1 MTLLKKPFLHL
12 NEYLGDVFSQQ
23 YNESQLKDLK
33 DLTITELDL
42 PVLEEKP
49 MYDMIKKMINKNTVP
64 PKFKKI
70 KRVYVDP
77 HAWERWNERVGPSIK
92 KNELIELIRTI
103 FFDFPER
110 ISIESESSDLASIDN
125 DIIFGF
131 KIKNNSIKINTF
143 YGRKSVNNL
152 LNDIDSLRI
161 FNKNQN
167 DKIKLDVDKT
177 VLNQMKK
184 PLLPSKFIQF
194 SIFKKDKQKKI
205 IVKSFVFNVFSKK
218 DNKVIPYIYY
228 CYQYQGNTKSFKIK
242 DYALSLKKM
251 NKMPSEVLI
260 SLMLLNMCGSILM
273 YLTKYHTE
281 NFSIKMKDILEKEQL
296 LKEKTIA

>member
-1 MTLLKKPFLHL
+1 MTLLKKPLFPL
-12 NEYLGDVFSQQ
+12 NEYLTPVFEEQ
-23 YNESQLKDLK
+23 YNESQLKELK
-33 DLTITELDL
+33 DLSITELDI

-49 MYDMIKKMINKNTVP
+49 MYDMVKKMINRHTVN

-77 HAWERWNERVGPSIK
+77 HAWERWNERVGPFIK
-92 KNELIELIRTI
+92 KKELIELIRTI
-103 FFDFPER
+103 FFEFPER

-167 DKIKLDVDKT
+167 DKIKLEIDKSI
-177 VLNQMKK
+177 LDEMKK
-184 PLLPSKFIQF
+184 PLLPSKYIQF
-194 SIFKKDKQKKI
+194 SLFKKDKQKKI
-205 IVKSFVFNVFSKK
+205 TVKSLVFNVFSKK
-218 DNKVIPYIYY
+218 DNKIIPYIYY
-228 CYQYQGNTKSFKIK
+228 CYQYQGNSKPFKIK

-260 SLMLLNMCGSILM
+260 SLMLMNMYGSILM
-273 YLTKYHTE
+273 YITKYHTE
-281 NFSIKMKDILEKEQL
+281 NFSLKMKKILQKENL
-296 LKEKTIA
+296 NIEKTIA

>member
-1 MTLLKKPFLHL
+1 MNLFKKPSLPL
-12 NEYLGDVFSQQ
+12 SEYIQNIFEEQ

-33 DLTITELDL
+33 ELNMTELNIPL
-42 PVLEEKP
+42 LEEKP
-49 MYDMIKKMINKNTVP
+49 MYDMIKRMVNKNTIH

-167 DKIKLDVDKT
+167 DKIKLDIDKDT
-177 VLNQMKK
+177 LNKMRK

-194 SIFKKDKQKKI
+194 SLFKKDKQKRI
-205 IVKSFVFNVFSKK
+205 IVKSFVFNIFSKK
-218 DNKVIPYIYY
+218 DNKIIPYIYY
-228 CYQYQGNTKSFKIK
+228 CYQYQGNSKSFKIK
-242 DYALSLKKM
+242 DYPLSLKKM

-260 SLMLLNMCGSILM
+260 SLMLMNMYGSILM
-273 YLTKYHTE
+273 YITKYDTE
-281 NFSIKMKDILEKEQL
+281 FFSKKMKKLLEKEVML
-296 LKEKTIA
+296 NGRTA